1 MIWFHVKCLDVI
13 FIRVLIKGYLKN
25 ISENEIVNFE
35 CKGIKN
41 KNKVTYVDN
50 DVRFNIKINDDNVML
65 IRDGADFI
73 NTFIFDK
80 NKKNSIS
87 NYLIKENNCDV
98 DIDIDVIDLKIDDD
112 IIYIKYLISETNC
125 IYEYKLE
132 MRDVLW
138 V

>member
-1 MIWFHVKCLDVI
+1 MICFHVKCLDVI
-13 FIRVLIKGYLKN
+13 FIRILIKGYLKN

-132 MRDVLW
+132 MSDVL
-138 V
+138 

>member
-1 MIWFHVKCLDVI
+1 MKCLDVI
-13 FIRVLIKGYLKN
+13 FIRILIKGYLKN

-65 IRDGADFI
+65 IRDGVDFI

-132 MRDVLW
+132 MRDVL
-138 V
+138 

>member
-1 MIWFHVKCLDVI
+1 MDVI
-13 FIRVLIKGYLKN
+13 FIRILIKGYLKN

-132 MRDVLW
+132 MRDVL
-138 V
+138 

>member
-1 MIWFHVKCLDVI
+1 MKCLDVI
-13 FIRVLIKGYLKN
+13 FIRILIKGYLKN

-98 DIDIDVIDLKIDDD
+98 DI
-112 IIYIKYLISETNC
+112 IYIKYLISETNC

-132 MRDVLW
+132 MSDVL
-138 V
+138 

>member
-1 MIWFHVKCLDVI
+1 MKCLDVI

-112 IIYIKYLISETNC
+112 IIYVKYLISETNC

-132 MRDVLW
+132 MRDVL
-138 V
+138 

>member
-1 MIWFHVKCLDVI
+1 MKCLDVI
-13 FIRVLIKGYLKN
+13 FIRILIKGYLKN

-50 DVRFNIKINDDNVML
+50 DIRFNIKINGDNVVL
-65 IRDGADFI
+65 IRDGDDFI

-132 MRDVLW
+132 MSDVL
-138 V
+138 

>member
-13 FIRVLIKGYLKN
+13 FIRILIKGYLKN

-50 DVRFNIKINDDNVML
+50 DVRFNIKINGDNVVL
-65 IRDGADFI
+65 IRDGDDFI

-132 MRDVLW
+132 MSDVLW

>member
-1 MIWFHVKCLDVI
+1 MKCLDVI
-13 FIRVLIKGYLKN
+13 FIRILIKGYLKN

-65 IRDGADFI
+65 IRDGTDFI

-132 MRDVLW
+132 MRDVL
-138 V
+138 

>member
-1 MIWFHVKCLDVI
+1 MKCLDVI
-13 FIRVLIKGYLKN
+13 FIIILINGYLKN

-132 MRDVLW
+132 MRDVL
-138 V
+138 

>member
-1 MIWFHVKCLDVI
+1 MKCLDVI
-13 FIRVLIKGYLKN
+13 FIRILIKGYLKN

-41 KNKVTYVDN
+41 KNKVTYVDD

-132 MRDVLW
+132 MSDVL
-138 V
+138 

>member
-1 MIWFHVKCLDVI
+1 MKCLDVI
-13 FIRVLIKGYLKN
+13 FIRILIKGYLKN

-132 MRDVLW
+132 MGDVL
-138 V
+138 

>member
-1 MIWFHVKCLDVI
+1 MKCLDVI
-13 FIRVLIKGYLKN
+13 FIRILIKGYLKN

-73 NTFIFDK
+73 NTFIFE

-132 MRDVLW
+132 MRDVL
-138 V
+138 

>member
-1 MIWFHVKCLDVI
+1 MKCLDVI
-13 FIRVLIKGYLKN
+13 FIRILIKGYLKN

-50 DVRFNIKINDDNVML
+50 DVRFNIKINDDNVIL

-87 NYLIKENNCDV
+87 NYFIKENNCDV
-98 DIDIDVIDLKIDDD
+98 DIDIDVIDLKIDDG

-132 MRDVLW
+132 MRDVL
-138 V
+138 

>member
-1 MIWFHVKCLDVI
+1 MKCLDAI
-13 FIRVLIKGYLKN
+13 FIRILIKGYLKN

-132 MRDVLW
+132 MRDVL
-138 V
+138 

>member
-1 MIWFHVKCLDVI
+1 MKCLDVI
-13 FIRVLIKGYLKN
+13 FIRILIKGYLKN

-35 CKGIKN
+35 CKVIKN

-98 DIDIDVIDLKIDDD
+98 DIDIDVIDLKIDDG
-112 IIYIKYLISETNC
+112 IIYIKYLISENNC

-132 MRDVLW
+132 MRDVL
-138 V
+138 

>member
-1 MIWFHVKCLDVI
+1 VKCLDVI
-13 FIRVLIKGYLKN
+13 FIRILIKGYLKN

-50 DVRFNIKINDDNVML
+50 DVRFIIKINDDNVML

-132 MRDVLW
+132 MRDVL
-138 V
+138 

>member
-1 MIWFHVKCLDVI
+1 MKCLDVI
-13 FIRVLIKGYLKN
+13 FIRILIKGYLKN

-41 KNKVTYVDN
+41 KNVDN

-98 DIDIDVIDLKIDDD
+98 DIDIDVIDLKIDDG

-132 MRDVLW
+132 MRDVL
-138 V
+138 

>member
-1 MIWFHVKCLDVI
+1 MKCLDVI
-13 FIRVLIKGYLKN
+13 FIRILIKGYLKN

-50 DVRFNIKINDDNVML
+50 DVRFNI
-65 IRDGADFI
+65 
-73 NTFIFDK
+73 
-80 NKKNSIS
+80 IS

-98 DIDIDVIDLKIDDD
+98 DIDIDVIDLKIDAD

-132 MRDVLW
+132 MRDVL
-138 V
+138 

>member
-1 MIWFHVKCLDVI
+1 MKCLDVI
-13 FIRVLIKGYLKN
+13 FIRILIKGYLKN

-98 DIDIDVIDLKIDDD
+98 DIDIDVIDLKIDAD
-112 IIYIKYLISETNC
+112 IIYIKYLIIETNC

-132 MRDVLW
+132 MRDVL
-138 V
+138 

>member
-13 FIRVLIKGYLKN
+13 FIRILIKGYLKN

-65 IRDGADFI
+65 IRNGADFI

-132 MRDVLW
+132 MSDVLW